1 MDINTKFNVGDVVY
15 EIAFTAKEIEE
26 KCLACNGEKT
36 ILLPNGK
43 KYGCPACYGDG
54 KKVVRTEKKW
64 YILDGDEYY
73 SRPIGE
79 IRVEV
84 KGKDVEINYLRKKTG
99 SLIKEERCFK
109 TKEEAQAE
117 CDRLNNIV

>member
-43 KYGCPACYGDG
+43 KYGCPACYGD
-54 KKVVRTEKKW
+54 
-64 YILDGDEYY
+64 
-73 SRPIGE
+73 
-79 IRVEV
+79 
-84 KGKDVEINYLRKKTG
+84 
-99 SLIKEERCFK
+99 
-109 TKEEAQAE
+109 
-117 CDRLNNIV
+117 